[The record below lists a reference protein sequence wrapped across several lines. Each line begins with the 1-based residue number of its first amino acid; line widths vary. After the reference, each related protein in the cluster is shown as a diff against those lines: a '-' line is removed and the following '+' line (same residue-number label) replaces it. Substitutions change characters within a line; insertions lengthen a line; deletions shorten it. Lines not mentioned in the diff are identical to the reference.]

1 MSDPVDTGKPGHPS
15 PAELLD
21 EEARLQLPHC
31 SDADALWIGRWLLAS
46 AESRDLACAIEVWR
60 GQRLIFRAARAGTNG
75 HNDVYLAGKRRVVEH
90 FGHSSFYERRR
101 HEVNGSSFE
110 AATSF
115 RFPEFAPHGGG
126 VPLIVRGTGPV
137 GVALVSGLP
146 MEADHA
152 LVVEALEAFL
162 AANPD

>member
-1 MSDPVDTGKPGHPS
+1 VSSSPNPAHPS
-15 PAELLD
+15 PDELL
-21 EEARLQLPHC
+21 EQEKRLHLPHC
-31 SDADALWIGRWLLAS
+31 SDADALWLGRWLLDT
-46 AESRDLACAIEVWR
+46 AEARGLVVAIEVWR
-60 GQRLIFRAARAGTNG
+60 GSRLIFRAAREGTNA

-101 HEVNGSSFE
+101 HEVNGTTFS

-115 RFPEFAPHGGG
+115 EFPAWAPHGGG

-137 GVALVSGLP
+137 GVAIVSGLP

-162 AANPD
+162 AANPG

>member
-1 MSDPVDTGKPGHPS
+1 VSPDAPNPAHPGPQ
-15 PAELLD
+15 ELLD
-21 EEARLQLPHC
+21 QEARLQLPHC
-31 SDADALWIGRWLLAS
+31 SDADALWIGRWILDT
-46 AESRDLACAIEVWR
+46 AEARGLVIATEVWR
-60 GQRLIFRAARAGTNG
+60 GSRLVFRAARQGTNA

-101 HEVNGSSFE
+101 HEANGTSFAE
-110 AATSF
+110 ATSF

-137 GVALVSGLP
+137 GVAIVSGLP

-162 AANPD
+162 AANPG

>member
-1 MSDPVDTGKPGHPS
+1 MSSGVPNPAHPS
-15 PAELLD
+15 PQELLD
-21 EEARLQLPHC
+21 QEARLVLPHC
-31 SDADALWIGRWLLAS
+31 SDADALWIGRWLLDT
-46 AESRDLACAIEVWR
+46 AEARGLVVAIEVWR
-60 GQRLIFRAARAGTNG
+60 GNRLIFRAARQGTNA

-90 FGHSSFYERRR
+90 FGHSSFHERRR
-101 HEVNGSSFE
+101 HEVAGLVV
-110 AATSF
+110 
-115 RFPEFAPHGGG
+115 RGGDVVPVPEFAPHGGG

-162 AANPD
+162 AANPG

>member
-1 MSDPVDTGKPGHPS
+1 MSGSPNPAHPS

-21 EEARLQLPHC
+21 QEAHLQLPHC
-31 SDADALWIGRWLLAS
+31 SDADALWIGRWLLDT
-46 AESRDLACAIEVWR
+46 AEARGLVVAIEVWR
-60 GQRLIFRAARAGTNG
+60 GARLIFRAAREGTNA

-101 HEVNGSSFE
+101 HEVNGTTFE
-110 AATSF
+110 AATSLA
-115 RFPEFAPHGGG
+115 FPEWAPHGGG
-126 VPLIVRGTGPV
+126 VPLIVGGTGLV
-137 GVALVSGLP
+137 GVAIVSGLP

-162 AANPD
+162 ASNPG